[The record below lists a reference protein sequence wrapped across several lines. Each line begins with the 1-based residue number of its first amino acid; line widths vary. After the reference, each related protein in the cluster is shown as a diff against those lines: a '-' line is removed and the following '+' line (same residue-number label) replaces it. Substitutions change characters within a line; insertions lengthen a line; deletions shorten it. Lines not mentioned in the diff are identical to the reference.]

1 VASANV
7 DFVRSLYAAWERGD
21 WSSVEWAHPEIEFVA
36 ADGPTPGSSRGL
48 ASMGEFWR
56 EFLSTWEDY
65 RVEAE
70 DYRELEGD
78 RVLVFIRIRGRGK
91 TSGLEVGRMGAK
103 GANLF
108 HLRDGK
114 VARLAL
120 YFDRGRALAD
130 VGLTPGGD
138 SPYES

>member
-1 VASANV
+1 VGAPR
-7 DFVRSLYAAWERGD
+7 DRVRRCRR
-21 WSSVEWAHPEIEFVA
+21 
-36 ADGPTPGSSRGL
+36 ADARQLQGPGQHGRV
-48 ASMGEFWR
+48 WR

-108 HLRDGK
+108 HLRNGK
-114 VARLAL
+114 VARLVL

-130 VGLTPGGD
+130 LGLTPGGG